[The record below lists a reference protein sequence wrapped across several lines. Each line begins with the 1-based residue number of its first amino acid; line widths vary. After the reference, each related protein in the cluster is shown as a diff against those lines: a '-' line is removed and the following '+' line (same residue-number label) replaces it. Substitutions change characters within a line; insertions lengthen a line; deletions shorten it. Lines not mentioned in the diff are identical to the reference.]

1 MSVTRAEA
9 SRQLKFNADVSFNS
23 KKIMNLADPV
33 NAQDAA
39 TKNYVDNMSIGLD
52 VKRSVRCASTADLIG
67 LTGLLTIDGI
77 TVVAGDRVLVKD
89 DVQGDS
95 RNNGI
100 YVAASGAWTR
110 ATDFAGGMHVGGSFV
125 FVEIITVNGDNGFVC
140 TSNNGASD
148 LVGDA
153 ASSIDFAQFSGAGQI
168 IAGTGISKSGNT
180 ISLASGVCS
189 PGTYTKVTVDTY
201 GRVTSATSITA
212 TDLPSGIDAAK
223 IGGGVVDNTEFG
235 YLNGVTSAIQTQLNA
250 KEATLT
256 KGNLTES
263 TSAVLTITG
272 GTGAIIGTGLSIQV
286 KAASST
292 VSGYLSTTD
301 WNTFNNKQPAITG
314 AATTITASNLT
325 VSKALVSDASGK
337 VAAATT
343 SAAELGYLVGVT
355 SAIQT
360 QLNAKEGTLT
370 KGNLTEA
377 TSSVLTITG
386 GTGAIIGSGLS
397 IQVKA
402 ASTSVSGYLSNTDWN
417 TFNGKQNAITGG
429 ATTIL
434 SSNLTA
440 NFALISDGSGKV
452 AVSSISTTVLGY
464 LSGVTSAIQTQINT
478 KLTAANY
485 IVRETPSGL
494 LNGSNIAYTLAHT
507 PTSGKEMVFLNG
519 VLQNAGGGNDYTITG
534 ATITMLT
541 APLSDDLLLVTYT
554 Y

>member
-23 KKIMNLADPV
+23 KKITNLADPV

-52 VKRSVRCASTADLIG
+52 VKRSVRCASTADLTG

-95 RNNGI
+95 RSNGI

-110 ATDFAGGMHVGGSFV
+110 ASDFAGGMHVGGSFV
-125 FVEIITVNGDNGFVC
+125 FVEEGTVNGDNGFVC

-223 IGGGVVDNTEFG
+223 IGGGVVDNTEFS

-263 TSAVLTITG
+263 TSSVLTITG
-272 GTGAIIGTGLSIQV
+272 GTGAVIGTGLSIQV

-343 SAAELGYLVGVT
+343 SAVELGYLVGVT

-360 QLNAKEGTLT
+360 QLNAKEATLT

-494 LNGSNIAYTLAHT
+494 LNGSNTAFTLAHT
-507 PTSGKEMVFLNG
+507 PTAGDEMVFLNG
-519 VLQNAGGGNDYTITG
+519 ILQNAGAGNDYTITG

-541 APLSDDLLLVTYT
+541 APLADDLLLVTYI